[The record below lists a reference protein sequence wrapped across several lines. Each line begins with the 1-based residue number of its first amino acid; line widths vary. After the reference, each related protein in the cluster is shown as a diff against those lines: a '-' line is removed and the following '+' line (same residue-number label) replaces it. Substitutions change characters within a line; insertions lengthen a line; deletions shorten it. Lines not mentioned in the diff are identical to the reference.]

1 MKDIVIEKKLF
12 LRELL
17 ILLTLFIVVNIV
29 NIYSIIKYDTSWFEL
44 ISQLHIVLIITLL
57 LYLLISVFRLFFFLI
72 QRAIK

>member
-12 LRELL
+12 IRELL
-17 ILLTLFIVVNIV
+17 VLLALFIVVNIV

-44 ISQLHIVLIITLL
+44 ISQLHLVLIITLL
-57 LYLLISVFRLFFFLI
+57 LYLLISVFRLFLFLI

>member
-57 LYLLISVFRLFFFLI
+57 LYLLISVFRLFLFLI

>member
-12 LRELL
+12 IRELL
-17 ILLTLFIVVNIV
+17 VLLVLFIVVNIV

-57 LYLLISVFRLFFFLI
+57 LYLLISVFRLFLFLI